1 LKATGQVIGPR
12 VGLNAPFASLL
23 AAIGLLLVFTGAGA
37 AGESLEG
44 AYGYSRPA
52 LRHHYRR
59 APAVRGYLIAR
70 RIGYSYAP
78 EDVINTYGL
87 TRNLF
92 GATNSYRDLS
102 TDRQTPSG
110 PFDSRL
116 LLRFGNCAPGRGV
129 ALSALTASEHLS

>member
-1 LKATGQVIGPR
+1 LKATGQVIGARIGP
-12 VGLNAPFASLL
+12 NAPVASLFG
-23 AAIGLLLVFTGAGA
+23 AIGLLLVFAGAGV
-37 AGESLEG
+37 AGEPLQG
-44 AYGYSRPA
+44 VYADSRPA

-59 APAVRGYLIAR
+59 VPAVRGYSVAR
-70 RIGYSYAP
+70 RVGGYSYSP

-110 PFDSRL
+110 PFDHGFFFDSAI
-116 LLRFGNCAPGRGV
+116 APHGGESPY
-129 ALSALTASEHLS
+129 LH